1 MGIKPQGK
9 MNFKAEKGDKFVKIH
24 NNKLVDSGDNYV
36 PEMLTNEEIVI
47 YGYMALDS
55 YVKEDSRKLCK
66 KTDWELSVNLTID
79 VRTIKDKIQSLEIK
93 GMVKKLKSGVYEILG
108 ERLKG
113 DYVMVTRSFLI
124 SRLLTT
130 AQKAFLLRLDALRRE
145 GLMTGDKISQSKVAA
160 LLFMGTPAISK
171 LLSKMVSKN
180 EGLEI
185 AWAYRE
191 DNDIVVD
198 YEALRAI
205 VENELVEEIV
215 EYRNKE
221 YIRLHN
227 TSQNIRYGIIKTTKK
242 TKELLDRLD
251 VLVDNKTITEERA
264 KYIFTHYIKKGLL
277 KRAKEMITRYENK

>member
-1 MGIKPQGK
+1 MGIKTEGK
-9 MNFKAEKGDKFVKIH
+9 MNFKAEKGDKFVKMH
-24 NNKLVDSGDNYV
+24 NSKLVESCDDCV
-36 PEMLTNEEIVI
+36 PEMLTNEEIVL

-79 VRTIKDKIQSLEIK
+79 IRTVKDKVKSLETK
-93 GMVKKLKSGVYEILG
+93 GMVKKLGNGTYEILG

-145 GLMTGDKISQSKVAA
+145 GFMIGDKISQSKVAA

-180 EGLEI
+180 KDFEI
-185 AWAYRE
+185 QWAYKE
-191 DNDIVVD
+191 DKDIVVD
-198 YEALRAI
+198 YDALRAI
-205 VENELVEEIV
+205 VENELIEEVV

-227 TSQNIRYGIIKTTKK
+227 TTQNVRYGIIKTTKK
-242 TKELLDRLD
+242 RKELLDRLD
-251 VLVDNKTITEERA
+251 ILIDNKTIAEDRA

-277 KRAKEMITRYENK
+277 KRAKEMITRYESK